1 MTHEIHENG
10 ARRRRNARKRA
21 CDPFRVFRV
30 FVAFAGLGL
39 LAVTTT
45 TCGGNNSTPSV
56 TTPSVTRTTDTFSG
70 TVQMAGSAFHSF
82 RVAQTGTTE
91 VTLTTASPPAT
102 VVMGLALGIVDDAG
116 CTRLAGAS
124 LNAAAGSTPQ
134 LAGLTSTGTLCVQI
148 RDAGNQTAPVAYT
161 VSVTHP

>member
-1 MTHEIHENG
+1 MFVVLVG
-10 ARRRRNARKRA
+10 A
-21 CDPFRVFRV
+21 
-30 FVAFAGLGL
+30 GL
-39 LAVTTT
+39 LAAGTAA
-45 TCGGNNSTPSV
+45 CGGNDSTPAV

-70 TVQMAGSAFHSF
+70 TVQVAGSTFHSF

-102 VVMGLALGIVDDAG
+102 VVVGLAIGTVDDAG
-116 CTRLAGAS
+116 CTRLTGAS
-124 LNAAAGSTPQ
+124 VNTAAGSTPQ

-148 RDAGNQTAPVAYT
+148 RDVGSQTAPVAYT

>member
-1 MTHEIHENG
+1 MSHETHENEG
-10 ARRRRNARKRA
+10 ARNTRT
-21 CDPFRVFRV
+21 CLVFRA
-30 FVAFAGLGL
+30 FVAIGL
-39 LAVTTT
+39 LAAVTAA
-45 TCGGNNSTPSV
+45 CGGSNPTSGV

-70 TVQMAGSAFHSF
+70 TVPVAGSTFHSF

-116 CTRLAGAS
+116 CTRLTGAS
-124 LNAAAGSTPQ
+124 QNTAAGSTPQ

-148 RDAGNQTAPVAYT
+148 RDVGNQTVLVNYT